1 MDRKYKLFTSV
12 MSSLLGKN
20 GVPAPR
26 SPSIQQLFTMG
37 CVCVCGCFLVQVYTV
52 GLAAILVPPGWQTAS
67 YSSKYPS
74 KISYPVANPSCPSAL
89 QDSGEALRLER
100 MLALGT
106 VGDGR
111 EAARKKIQLQPSH
124 MSVFPLPPCLS
135 L

>member
-52 GLAAILVPPGWQTAS
+52 GLAAILCATQLANS
-67 YSSKYPS
+67 ILFFQISFQNILSSGKP
-74 KISYPVANPSCPSAL
+74 ILPVCIAGL
-89 QDSGEALRLER
+89 W
-100 MLALGT
+100 
-106 VGDGR
+106 
-111 EAARKKIQLQPSH
+111 
-124 MSVFPLPPCLS
+124 
-135 L
+135 